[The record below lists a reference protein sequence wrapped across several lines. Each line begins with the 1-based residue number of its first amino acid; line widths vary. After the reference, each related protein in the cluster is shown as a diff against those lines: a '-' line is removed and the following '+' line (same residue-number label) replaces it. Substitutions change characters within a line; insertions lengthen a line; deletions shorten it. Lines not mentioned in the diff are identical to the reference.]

1 MYDSHISS
9 RKDDHV
15 RLAQQYYEQNALN
28 PRTHAEID
36 AMQFIPNALPEVS
49 RADVSRETSFAGL
62 ALERPYFINAMTGGT
77 PRANEI
83 NRRLA
88 RVAQETHSPMALG
101 SMSIA
106 VKNPDTRAA
115 YAQLASDFPDVRFLA
130 NLGAEHTLE
139 SARFVVDLV
148 GAKALQIHLNAA
160 QEIVMPEG
168 EKDFRGWTE
177 HIRTVT
183 EGLGADGVPV
193 IVKEVGFG
201 MSAET
206 VAQLVDAGVHTVD
219 VAGRGGTNFVQ
230 IENARNAEQDFS
242 YLEDWGL
249 STLRSLLEAM
259 HVREEREELRAHEER
274 AEGLGGTHLDI
285 IASGGVRGPLD
296 IVKYVALGAD
306 AVGLSAAFLQAVTAS
321 EDADEAVAGAVA
333 LVRAWDEHVTNLL
346 TILGVRSLPQ
356 LRARAPYV
364 LPESVHAYVRQRF
377 A

>member
-1 MYDSHISS
+1 MQDSYISS

-15 RLAQQYYEQNALN
+15 RLAQKYYEQNALN
-28 PRTHAEID
+28 PRTHVEID
-36 AMQFIPNALPEVS
+36 AMQFIPNALPEVN

-62 ALERPYFINAMTGGT
+62 TLERPYFINAMTGGT
-77 PRANEI
+77 DRVNEI

-106 VKNPDTRAA
+106 VKNPQTRAA
-115 YAQLASDFPDVRFLA
+115 YAQLAEDFPDVDFLA

-168 EKDFRGWTE
+168 EKDFRGWAE
-177 HIRTVT
+177 HICAVT
-183 EGLGADGVPV
+183 EGLASDGVPV
-193 IVKEVGFG
+193 VVKEVGFG

-206 VAQLVDAGVHTVD
+206 VRQLVDLGVHTVD

-230 IENARNAEQDFS
+230 IENARNATQDFS

-249 STLRSLLEAM
+249 STLRSLLEAV
-259 HVREEREELRAHEER
+259 HVREELTER
-274 AEGLGGTHLDI
+274 LGDAHLDI

-296 IVKYVALGAD
+296 IVKYAALGAD

-321 EDADEAVAGAVA
+321 DDADEAVAGAVA
-333 LVRAWDEHVTNLL
+333 LVREWDEHVADLL
-346 TILGVRSLPQ
+346 TILGVRSLAE
-356 LRARAPYV
+356 LRARARYV
-364 LPESVHAYVRQRF
+364 LPESVHAYLRQRF

>member
-115 YAQLASDFPDVRFLA
+115 YAQLAADFPDVNFLA
-130 NLGAEHTLE
+130 NLGAEHTLD
-139 SARFVVDLV
+139 SARLVVDLV

-177 HIRTVT
+177 HIRAVA

-206 VAQLVDAGVHTVD
+206 VAQLVDAGVRTVD

-249 STLRSLLEAM
+249 STLRSLLEAV
-259 HVREEREELRAHEER
+259 HVREEREE
-274 AEGLGGTHLDI
+274 HLDI

-377 A
+377 V